1 MLNKVGKKIFKGFN
15 TCASVLVGNALLA
28 FVVAAFIIPHDI
40 IMGGTTGIGIVLNKT
55 LSIDTALLILVSN
68 IVLLIFGGIVLGL
81 KFFLTTIA
89 SSVLYP
95 VLLAAMQKI
104 PGIETVTDNNLLASL
119 VGGCLMGISIGMLMR
134 VGSSTGGMD
143 VVNLV
148 MHKWFH
154 LPVSVFVSITDTI
167 VVGGQA
173 LFSKPENLFLGI
185 ITIVCETM
193 MIEQV
198 MILGKAQIQVY
209 VISDKYEE
217 LRRKI
222 LNDLNL
228 GVTMAVIETGLLGKQ
243 QKGVQCVISSR
254 KLYAVTE
261 LIQSVDP
268 DAFITITKVKEVRG
282 RGFTLERYSQKRD
295 QS

>member
-1 MLNKVGKKIFKGFN
+1 M
-15 TCASVLVGNALLA
+15 VGNALLA

-55 LSIDTALLILVSN
+55 FAIDTALLILASN

-95 VLLAAMQKI
+95 VILAAMQKI

-119 VGGCLMGISIGMLMR
+119 AGGCLMGISIGMLMR

-148 MHKWFH
+148 LHKWFH
-154 LPVSVFVSITDTI
+154 LPVAVFVSITDVI

-198 MILGKAQIQVY
+198 MILGKSQIQVY
-209 VISDKYEE
+209 AVSDKYEE
-217 LRRKI
+217 LRKKI
-222 LNDLNL
+222 LDDLNL
-228 GVTMAVIETGLLGKQ
+228 GVTMVVIETGLLGKQ
-243 QKGVQCVISSR
+243 QKGVQCVVSSR

-282 RGFTLERYSQKRD
+282 RGFTLERYSRTRD
-295 QS
+295 

>member
-1 MLNKVGKKIFKGFN
+1 MSKTGKKMFKAFK
-15 TCASVLVGNALLA
+15 TCVSILAGNALLA

-40 IMGGTTGIGIVLNKT
+40 IMGGTTGIGIVLNKA

-68 IVLLIFGGIVLGL
+68 IILLIFGGIVLGL

-95 VLLAAMQKI
+95 ILLAAMQRI
-104 PGIETVTDNNLLASL
+104 PGIELVTDNNLLASL
-119 VGGCLMGISIGMLMR
+119 VGGCLMGISLGMLMR

-148 MHKWFH
+148 LHKWFH
-154 LPVSVFVSITDTI
+154 LPVAVFVSITDVI

-185 ITIVCETM
+185 ITIVCETL

-198 MILGKAQIQVY
+198 MILGKSQIQVY

-222 LNDLNL
+222 LDDLNL

-243 QKGVQCVISSR
+243 QKGVQCVVSSR
-254 KLYAVTE
+254 RLYAVTE

-282 RGFTLERYSQKRD
+282 RGFTLERYSQTRD
-295 QS
+295 